1 MLLFVCLLFRLFFFN
16 TWPRCFAYPFV
27 RFNIETRS
35 CFVCCKNS
43 DDQISVVTVT
53 TLLITY

>member
-35 CFVCCKNS
+35 F
-43 DDQISVVTVT
+43 
-53 TLLITY
+53 YR